1 MSMVDIKIINREIL
15 SEKKYK
21 LELIEVE
28 KSESGKTE
36 KQQREVYFRPSATA
50 ILLCDPERKTVLLT
64 RQFRLPVHLS
74 SKKPEMI
81 IEVCAGVIDDGEFP
95 EHAIVREVE
104 EETGYRISEI
114 KQVAEGFTSPA
125 SFMEYV
131 YFFTGIYSPDMRINE
146 GGGKKEEGEDIELI
160 EISFTEARKMLEAG
174 EIRDV
179 KTILLLQH
187 ALLSGML

>member
-1 MSMVDIKIINREIL
+1 MAEIKIIKQETL
-15 SEKKYK
+15 SDKKYR
-21 LELIEVE
+21 LDFFEFE
-28 KSESGKTE
+28 KTQNGKTE
-36 KQQREVYFRPSATA
+36 KQQREIYFRPSAAA
-50 ILLCDPERKTVLLT
+50 ILLFDPERKTVLLT

-74 SKKPEMI
+74 HKKPDMI
-81 IEVCAGVIDDGEFP
+81 IEACAGVIDDGEFP

-114 KQVAEGFTSPA
+114 RQVAEGFTSPA

-131 YFFTGIYSPDMRINE
+131 YFFTGIYSSDMRVNE
-146 GGGKKEEGEDIELI
+146 GGGKKDEGEDIELV
-160 EISFTEARKMLEAG
+160 EVSFSEARRTLEAG

-187 ALLSGML
+187 AALTGLL